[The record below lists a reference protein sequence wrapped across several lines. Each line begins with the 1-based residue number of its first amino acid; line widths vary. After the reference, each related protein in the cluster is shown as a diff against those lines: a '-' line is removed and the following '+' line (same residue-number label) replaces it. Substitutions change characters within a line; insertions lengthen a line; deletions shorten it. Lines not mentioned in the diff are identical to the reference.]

1 MKGVEWRAL
10 IWHEARMARRN
21 HAAGGFFLVL
31 AIIGGFAWGAMSG
44 LPWHGAVI
52 GTAIGAALALIVWLL
67 DRRRGA

>member
-1 MKGVEWRAL
+1 MELARSL
-10 IWHEARMARRN
+10 WHEGRMARRN

-44 LPWHGAVI
+44 MPVFGAIV
-52 GTAIGAALALIVWLL
+52 GTLVGVLLAVGVWLI

>member
-1 MKGVEWRAL
+1 
-10 IWHEARMARRN
+10 MARRN

-52 GTAIGAALALIVWLL
+52 GTAIGTILAIIVWLL